1 MLFFKCLRHVL
12 STNEIF
18 DLLYEWSLHLHFT
31 LWAIRIYS
39 NAHTE
44 LWNAKFIYST
54 IETIREYVAYRPVGL
69 MWSLHAGIC
78 LLLSWGQFPAMAH
91 RRLRAAV
98 FIDTFVVSLHSLTP
112 RCWHQAS
119 AVLISTTVVRN
130 SHWVEWYHHSWLLI
144 FCESHHDVNENSTS
158 HVCSILPIV
167 NMFMDITINSLV
179 NGDHT
184 WTTRYA
190 FEFAIEIF
198 TVPSINEL

>member
-1 MLFFKCLRHVL
+1 MLFKCLRHVL

-18 DLLYEWSLHLHFT
+18 DLFTNGVCIYALPYEQYESIAMPILNCETRSSYIQPYKPYESLWL
-31 LWAIRIYS
+31 
-39 NAHTE
+39 N
-44 LWNAKFIYST
+44 
-54 IETIREYVAYRPVGL
+54 RPVGL
-69 MWSLHAGIC
+69 MCSLHAGIC
-78 LLLSWGQFPAMAH
+78 LLPSWGQFPAMAH

-98 FIDTFVVSLHSLTP
+98 FIDTFAVSLHSLTT

-119 AVLISTTVVRN
+119 AVLMSTTIVRN

-167 NMFMDITINSLV
+167 NVFMDITINSLV

-198 TVPSINEL
+198 TIPSINEL